1 MFLRHALPEWWI
13 WRSPLEFSKAYSG
26 TLMHFYRYFVD
37 AAVERAE
44 RGERKEALRAIATA
58 LGISPLRGTYHLIA
72 PRPLRK
78 AFWASV
84 GLRRRSKD
92 ATRDSLR
99 EH

>member
-1 MFLRHALPEWWI
+1 VFLRHALPEWWI